1 MQIEQLIPAETGWK
15 AVFAEPDGAESVSRI
30 LGWAV
35 RSGDGGGVV
44 GLIVNPEEPSQVV
57 AAVDASSPDGGTFS
71 RYRFVAP
78 DPLSVKVEAPPPP
91 PAPDE
96 SESAA
101 EQVAKGLLKR
111 GRK

>member
-15 AVFAEPDGAESVSRI
+15 AVFTEPDGEESVSRI

-35 RSGDGGGVV
+35 KGGEDGGLV
-44 GLIVNPEEPSQVV
+44 GLIVNPDEPSQIV

-78 DPLSVKVEAPPPP
+78 APMSVKVEAPPPP
-91 PAPDE
+91 PAPEE
-96 SESAA
+96 SESTA
-101 EQVAKGLLKR
+101 ETVAKGLLKR
-111 GRK
+111 RK

>member
-15 AVFAEPDGAESVSRI
+15 AVFAEPDGVESISRI

-35 RSGDGGGVV
+35 RQGDDGGELV
-44 GLIVNPEEPSQVV
+44 GLIVDPGQPSQIV
-57 AAVDASSPDGGTFS
+57 AAVEASSPDGGTFS

-91 PAPDE
+91 PAPEE
-96 SESAA
+96 SESTA

-111 GRK
+111 RK